1 MVVLAVLFL
10 GGLMIIRSTAKELAL
25 ARLKS
30 EFVSTV
36 SHEFRT
42 PRMSIRYL
50 SEMLDAGR
58 VKGEDKKKI
67 YYSKR

>member
-1 MVVLAVLFL
+1 MAVLFF
-10 GGLMIIRSTAKELAL
+10 GGFMMIRSTAKELEL

-36 SHEFRT
+36 SDEFRT
-42 PRMSIRYL
+42 PLMSIRYL
-50 SEMLDAGR
+50 SEMLDTGR

-67 YYSKR
+67 YYGNQDNH